1 MTNWGTYTFPL
12 DLAHQHV
19 TSNKDDAHW
28 CVLLHGTWYPA
39 SKLGLGSFNN
49 LKWKQAFR
57 NNCLRYLH
65 LRICKCL
72 YSVYPRWKY
81 WKKGDIYCIATC
93 LCFVVTNCHVQAES
107 NLHIPS
113 CNRGVQERVWAVRR
127 NLRFADGVWES
138 RDPEMKEIGPK
149 L

>member
-81 WKKGDIYCIATC
+81 WKRVISTVLLPAFASLWPTAMCKPNQISTFRHATGAFRKGSGQC
-93 LCFVVTNCHVQAES
+93 AETYALLTVFG
-107 NLHIPS
+107 NLGI
-113 CNRGVQERVWAVRR
+113 QKW
-127 NLRFADGVWES
+127 
-138 RDPEMKEIGPK
+138 KK
-149 L
+149 